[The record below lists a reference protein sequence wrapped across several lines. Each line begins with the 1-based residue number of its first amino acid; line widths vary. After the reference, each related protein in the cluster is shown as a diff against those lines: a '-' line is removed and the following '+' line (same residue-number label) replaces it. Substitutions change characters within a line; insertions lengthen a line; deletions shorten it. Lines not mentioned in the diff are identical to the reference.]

1 MNIFVLFL
9 KIGIFLDIF
18 DVYSCVGE
26 QVFEDYENGTFSI
39 DGLLEVIFLK
49 QLFTQIVFVCLFFS
63 KGAVTV
69 KF

>member
-1 MNIFVLFL
+1 MNFFVLFL

-18 DVYSCVGE
+18 DVYSSVGE

-49 QLFTQIVFVCLFFS
+49 LLFTQIVFVVFFS
-63 KGAVTV
+63 QKEQSL
-69 KF
+69 